1 MTFMKHVL
9 AVSVALAGVS
19 PVAVFA
25 PVAAQAQDVSE
36 CACLTAFQGQR
47 MSVGKIISTQG
58 DVRISQAAG
67 YAPGEKDA
75 ALSIGSRILVGP
87 KSSAQFQVG
96 ATCNISVTQ
105 NSTADISR
113 VQENICVKLLMPE
126 VTASYGQQG
135 PDDGTG
141 GGTGGVNVPLL
152 MFGVAATTAVTA
164 TVVEALDEDSCA
176 SPPC

>member
-25 PVAAQAQDVSE
+25 PLAAQAQDVSE
-36 CACLTAFQGQR
+36 CACLTAFDGQR
-47 MSVGKIISTQG
+47 MSVGRIISTQG

-75 ALSIGSRILVGP
+75 ALTIGSRILVGP

-96 ATCNISVTQ
+96 STCNISVTQ

-135 PDDGTG
+135 STDAPPA
-141 GGTGGVNVPLL
+141 GVNVPLV
-152 MFGVAATTAVTA
+152 MFTTAAATALTT
-164 TVVEALDEDSCA
+164 TIVEAVEDDVCA

>member
-19 PVAVFA
+19 PVALFA
-25 PVAAQAQDVSE
+25 PGVALAQDVSE
-36 CACLTAFQGQR
+36 CACVTAFQGQN
-47 MSVGKIISTQG
+47 MSVGKIVATQG

-67 YAPGEKDA
+67 YAVGEKDA
-75 ALSIGSRILVGP
+75 ALSIGSRIMVGP

-96 ATCNISVTQ
+96 STCNISVTQ
-105 NSTADISR
+105 NATADISR
-113 VQENICVKLLMPE
+113 VQDNICVKLLMPE

-135 PDDGTG
+135 PDGDDN
-141 GGTGGVNVPLL
+141 GGTGGVNVPLV
-152 MFGVAATTAVTA
+152 MFGIAATTALA
-164 TVVEALDEDSCA
+164 TTIVEAIDDDTCA